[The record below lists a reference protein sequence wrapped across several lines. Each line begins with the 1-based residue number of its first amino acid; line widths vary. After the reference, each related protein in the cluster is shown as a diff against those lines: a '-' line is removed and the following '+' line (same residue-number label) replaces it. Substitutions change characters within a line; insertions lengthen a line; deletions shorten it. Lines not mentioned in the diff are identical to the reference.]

1 MQDRYENL
9 GGESALLSPYD
20 SDWKKDVAYSFADL
34 IIKIEYLAGDVR
46 TKVTSSG
53 LVMAGVMP
61 AAYGYILRT
70 TDAHGEEID
79 MYLAP
84 MASPDVMVY
93 VIDQVDPES
102 GVFDEH
108 KVMLGFSSME
118 EAIHTY
124 CSVFGDGTGPD
135 RLGAIT
141 IFSKED
147 FHTWLATDGAA
158 LRPASFYKAEGIIS
172 KPGSGVTVGK
182 RPCQEK
188 PRDEAGG
195 VIIELTSFKEG
206 PKIKIVSNEV
216 GSFEYH
222 LHLYSA
228 LEIGIWSNVIDT
240 LCRVLDLATDKD
252 IVHIHIASP
261 GGAVILMGRIISAI
275 NRTKAKVI
283 TYAEGCVASAA
294 TAIWANGHER
304 HIYPGAYFMQHMSS
318 QLLLGK
324 TTDIAAKSV
333 FAVSYIQTRLNQLV
347 DIGLFTQDEINDMV
361 DKSADVYISGREAV
375 NRVGKISTR
384 LITQE

>member
-1 MQDRYENL
+1 MQDRNNNIDNVVP
-9 GGESALLSPYD
+9 LSPFD
-20 SDWKKDVAYSFADL
+20 SEWAKDVAYSFADL
-34 IIKIEYLAGDVR
+34 VIKIEYLAGDVR
-46 TKVTSSG
+46 TKVTGSG
-53 LVMAGVMP
+53 LVMAGMMP

-84 MASPDVMVY
+84 MASADALVY
-93 VIDQVDPES
+93 VIDQVDPDT
-102 GVFDEH
+102 GAFDEH
-108 KVMLGFSSME
+108 KVMFGFSSME
-118 EAIHTY
+118 EAAHTY
-124 CSVFGDGTGPD
+124 CSVFGDGTGQD

-147 FHTWLATDGAA
+147 FITWLSTDGAA
-158 LRPASFYKAEGIIS
+158 LRPASFYKADGVIS
-172 KPGSGVTVGK
+172 KAGSGVTVGK

-195 VIIELTSFKEG
+195 VIVELTDFKEG
-206 PKIKIVSNEV
+206 PKIKIVSNDA

-222 LHLYSA
+222 LYLYSA
-228 LEIGIWSNVIDT
+228 LKVETWSNVIDT

-252 IVHIHIASP
+252 MVHIHIASP
-261 GGAVILMGRIISAI
+261 GGYVSLMGRVISAI

-294 TAIWANGHER
+294 TAIWASGHER
-304 HIYPGAYFMQHMSS
+304 HICPGAYFMQHMSS

-333 FAVSYIQTRLNQLV
+333 FAVKYIETRLNHLV
-347 DIGLFTQDEINDMV
+347 DIGLFTQEEINDMV